1 MNELA
6 EMAREIQNLQRK
18 ILYLS
23 VVVISLT
30 FGWITSSFTLTRSYS
45 NIMDYYHQTVEQ
57 NQELQELLETRI
69 RVEGDLLNFLR
80 DLP

>member
-1 MNELA
+1 MDELA
-6 EMAREIQNLQRK
+6 ELKKEIQNLQRK

-45 NIMDYYHQTVEQ
+45 NIMDYYHQTSER
-57 NQELQELLETRI
+57 NQELLELFETQRQMEEDI
-69 RVEGDLLNFLR
+69 LSFLQ